1 MTIVNKITLVN
12 KNINRNINIPIDM
25 NWDFSEREDTLLKYE
40 EEVLNRILGFP
51 NDYEVSRFEM
61 FQPSENTTL
70 PLTYNFNFK
79 SDTQNEWVLNYTDS
93 GRFTQRQIY
102 NNSPQYD
109 KSFFK
114 LDFYDS
120 TKTKTRKN
128 YLSIILNKKPNT
140 TTYTFS
146 GSSIP
151 SLIEI
156 PSFTLNYNR
165 NQEGFFIYWF
175 EDPTILNINTLY
187 MTAKFF
193 DASNGQFTV
202 FTTKKQNTSN
212 SPYNLS
218 VEYFY
223 KEVSFNYNNYTYK
236 ITPLTQ
242 PGIQENII
250 EWYEYINP

>member
-1 MTIVNKITLVN
+1 
-12 KNINRNINIPIDM
+12 
-25 NWDFSEREDTLLKYE
+25 
-40 EEVLNRILGFP
+40 
-51 NDYEVSRFEM
+51 
-61 FQPSENTTL
+61 
-70 PLTYNFNFK
+70 
-79 SDTQNEWVLNYTDS
+79 
-93 GRFTQRQIY
+93 
-102 NNSPQYD
+102 
-109 KSFFK
+109 

-120 TKTKTRKN
+120 TRTKTRKN
-128 YLSIILNKKPNT
+128 YLTIILNKKPNT
-140 TTYTFS
+140 TTYTFT
-146 GSSIP
+146 GSTTP
-151 SLIEI
+151 SLINI

-175 EDPTILNINTLY
+175 EDPSILNIDTLY

-212 SPYNLS
+212 TPFNLGI
-218 VEYFY
+218 EYFY
-223 KEVSFNYNNYTYK
+223 RTVSFNYSDYTYK